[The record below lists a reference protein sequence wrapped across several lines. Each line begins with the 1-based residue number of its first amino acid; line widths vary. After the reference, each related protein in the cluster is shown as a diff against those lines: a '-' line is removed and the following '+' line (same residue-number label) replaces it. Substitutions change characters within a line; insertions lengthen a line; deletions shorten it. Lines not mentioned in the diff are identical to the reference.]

1 MIFNIFNETHGYL
14 HGLSRWTHAWKDLLN
29 SFGARCA
36 AKARVGTTSPKIF
49 GCCVLSKT
57 FRGGMTGPA
66 DLIKGKILVFH
77 PNPRAFNRF
86 SKSLKATEPPSSR
99 EPPDIGG
106 QLQIL
111 AQLVVEVGKTRMSHF
126 CWRLNFSRILKVLLN
141 CSLSS
146 DTSPQP
152 KISMIKTIW
161 NLCIQL
167 SSLSICEPL

>member
-36 AKARVGTTSPKIF
+36 AKAKVGTTSPKIF

-99 EPPDIGG
+99 EPPDIG
-106 QLQIL
+106 
-111 AQLVVEVGKTRMSHF
+111 VSHF